1 MDNVL
6 KEREKDIKKVL
17 LDILWINLFVAGL
30 KMYLGYKFRYLS
42 VASSALDSFFDSSS
56 NILGLITITYAYKG
70 ADDKHHYGR
79 YKYETL
85 GSLLIAGFLIFSSIQ
100 MGVGLFDYL
109 GNKQNRGVFSIIPI
123 LGILLSIVI
132 NYFVAVYEKKKG
144 TQLSSSLLLADAQ
157 HTRGDFIMGFGV
169 LSSILLSKFG
179 FWMVDF
185 GVGVIITLYVFYLA
199 IRIVMDNIPHLL
211 DTSPKIEKELFKSV
225 ETIPEIKNIHKFR
238 ARGNQNCM
246 FVDFHLLLTNTLSL
260 REAHEIGHKA
270 EDLIRNLLKGY
281 AQKVDVTVH
290 IEPYE
295 KHHKDPR

>member
-1 MDNVL
+1 MNNTL
-6 KEREKDIKKVL
+6 KDREKAIKKVL
-17 LDILWINLFVAGL
+17 LDILWINLFVAAL

-56 NILGLITITYAYKG
+56 NILALITITYAYKG

-85 GSLLIAGFLIFSSIQ
+85 GSLLIAGFLIFSSVQ
-100 MGVGLFDYL
+100 MGVGLFNYL
-109 GNKQNRGVFSIIPI
+109 GDTQNRGLFSIIPI

-144 TQLSSSLLLADAQ
+144 TELHSSMLLADAQ
-157 HTRGDFIMGFGV
+157 HTKGDFIMGFGV
-169 LSSILLSKFG
+169 LSSIIFSKFG

-225 ETIPEIKNIHKFR
+225 EAIPEIRNIHKFR

-295 KHHKDPR
+295 KNHKDPK

>member
-1 MDNVL
+1 MDNIL

-85 GSLLIAGFLIFSSIQ
+85 GSLLIAGFLIFSSVQ

-109 GNKQNRGVFSIIPI
+109 ANKQNRGVFSIIPI

-144 TQLSSSLLLADAQ
+144 TELSSSLLLADAQ

-179 FWMVDF
+179 LWMVDF

-281 AQKVDVTVH
+281 AHKVDVTVH

>member
-1 MDNVL
+1 MDNIL

-85 GSLLIAGFLIFSSIQ
+85 GSLLIAGFLIFSSVQ

-144 TQLSSSLLLADAQ
+144 TELSSSLLLADAQ

-281 AQKVDVTVH
+281 AHKVDVTVH

>member
-1 MDNVL
+1 MDNIL

-85 GSLLIAGFLIFSSIQ
+85 GSLLIAGFLIFSSVQ

-109 GNKQNRGVFSIIPI
+109 ANKQNRGVFSIIPI
-123 LGILLSIVI
+123 LGILLSIII
-132 NYFVAVYEKKKG
+132 NYFVAIYEKKKG
-144 TQLSSSLLLADAQ
+144 TELSSSLLLADAQ

-281 AQKVDVTVH
+281 AHKVDVTVH

>member
-1 MDNVL
+1 MNNAL
-6 KEREKDIKKVL
+6 KEREKAIKKVL
-17 LDILWINLFVAGL
+17 LDILWINLFVAAL

-56 NILGLITITYAYKG
+56 NILALITITYAYKG

-79 YKYETL
+79 YKYETF
-85 GSLLIAGFLIFSSIQ
+85 GSLLIAGFLIFSSVQ
-100 MGVGLFDYL
+100 MGVGLFNYL
-109 GNKQNRGVFSIIPI
+109 GDTKNRGLFSIIPI

-144 TQLSSSLLLADAQ
+144 TELHSSMLLADAQ
-157 HTRGDFIMGFGV
+157 HTKGDFIMGFGV
-169 LSSILLSKFG
+169 LSSIILSKFG

-225 ETIPEIKNIHKFR
+225 ESIPEIRNIHNFR

-270 EDLIRNLLKGY
+270 EDLIRNLLKDY
-281 AQKVDVTVH
+281 TQKVDVTVH

-295 KHHKDPR
+295 KNHMDPK

>member
-70 ADDKHHYGR
+70 ADDKHNYGR

-281 AQKVDVTVH
+281 AHKVDVTVH

>member
-1 MDNVL
+1 MNNVL

-85 GSLLIAGFLIFSSIQ
+85 GSLLIAGFLIFSSVQ

-225 ETIPEIKNIHKFR
+225 ESIPEIKNIHKFR

-281 AQKVDVTVH
+281 AHKVDVTVH
-290 IEPYE
+290 IEPFE